1 MGNWIMILMFDF
13 SKKKKKRNKVRLD
26 FLIFFIY
33 FFLFIIFLNG
43 RVGKYFTNIEYLF
56 QHCNTVGT
64 KESAKL

>member
-1 MGNWIMILMFDF
+1 MFDF
-13 SKKKKKRNKVRLD
+13 SKKKKKRKQSQIR